1 MMELSEKRLD
11 EFKIY
16 LVKERGISE
25 NRVKFYVVWVRK
37 FLKRFGNRQ
46 ESVTDGDI
54 KSFIGMVESW
64 PAIEDWKI
72 HQAEHAIKLYVKDF
86 SGESVEGGLDY
97 KSISSWGELEEL
109 MRKRMRM
116 RHYVA
121 STERAYIGWLTQ
133 FRNFVR
139 HDAPSMLAKDD
150 VERFLTTLAMER
162 RVAASTQNQAFNALL
177 FLYREIIGID
187 IGDMSKVVRSKKPER
202 LPVIFTK
209 EELVPFFAEFEGTYL
224 LMMQLIYGCGLRGVE
239 CVRLRIADVEFNNN
253 RLIVRSAKGNKD
265 RVTILLPELAVK
277 LKEHIERVKL
287 LHDQD
292 LQQGHGEVYMPY
304 ALEKKYPCANKEIGW
319 QYVFPS
325 QKLSIDPR
333 SGVVRRHHVLKS
345 TLQKSFKKGADALE
359 LTKHVTL
366 HSLRHSFATH
376 LLEDGYD
383 LRTIQDLL
391 GHKDVKTTMIYTH
404 VMVDRFKNVR
414 SPLSGLM

>member
-1 MMELSEKRLD
+1 MEWSETRLEEFKDYLLKERNISEKR
-11 EFKIY
+11 
-16 LVKERGISE
+16 VS
-25 NRVKFYVVWVRK
+25 FYVDWARK
-37 FLKRFGNRQ
+37 FLKQFGHRADV
-46 ESVTDGDI
+46 VTDNDI
-54 KSFIGMVESW
+54 QSFINKVELW
-64 PAIEDWKI
+64 PNIEEWHI
-72 HQAEHAIKLYVKDF
+72 QQAEHAVKLYIKEF

-97 KSISSWGELEEL
+97 KSIKSWDDLEQL
-109 MRKRMRM
+109 VRKRIRV

-121 STERAYIGWLTQ
+121 STERAYMGWFTQ
-133 FRNFVR
+133 FRNFVK
-139 HDAPSMLAKDD
+139 HDVPSKLEKDD
-150 VERFLTTLAMER
+150 AARFLTSLAMER
-162 RVAASTQNQAFNALL
+162 RVAGSTQNQAFNALL

-209 EELVPFFAEFEGTYL
+209 EELVPFFAQFEDTYL

-239 CVRLRIADVEFNNN
+239 CVRLRVADVEFSNN

-277 LKEHIERVKL
+277 LKAHIERVKL
-287 LHDQD
+287 LHEQD
-292 LQQGHGEVYMPY
+292 LNMGYGEVYLPY
-304 ALEKKYPCANKEIGW
+304 ALEKKYPGANKEFGW

-345 TLQKSFKKGADALE
+345 TLQKAFKKGADALE

-414 SPLSGLM
+414 SPLSGLI